1 MYKDY
6 YNDVEKL
13 YEIIRNSN
21 EKSDEV
27 FQICKKNNEL
37 FGKFFI
43 EFLDFFKVKLDDI
56 LYKFR
61 KNNCIELI
69 EKNIIISVLNSLI
82 EDLLNV
88 SGRTLIAEI
97 NIKREENLLIGE
109 TSKSRY
115 NFFNELLLNDKYK
128 IELLKKYPVLAY
140 LIYTKIF
147 NKLEVISE
155 LLERLVRDYAIIKSE
170 LNMDF
175 KVIQNIN
182 FSSGD
187 THNGGKSV
195 LIIVTDKGKIVYKPH
210 SLSPEKMFGEI
221 IDFINKKETLKIKV
235 NKIRTIDFNGYGW
248 QEFAEYKSCKNL
260 TEVCNYFYKIGVELA
275 IFHMLGCDD
284 LHYENL
290 IACGENPVFID
301 LETLLKNNSS
311 DTLYSENLTTVFNQN
326 INDSVLGTML
336 LPLNVKGSVFDYDMG
351 GISSYGDQKSNFWK
365 SYVIE
370 NAGTDEIRLNKKSI
384 NIGDSYN
391 KVMLNE
397 EVMEPID
404 FNQDIHNGF
413 FDCYRLILDNKTDLI
428 KFINL
433 IKNVEVRQV
442 LRATAV
448 YARFLEAATHPSY
461 LTDFKE
467 REMLLSKI
475 RVLNQETT
483 ENLKNKNLYEID
495 ALMDNDIPYFT
506 TYLWTNDLV
515 CNNKVKIRNY
525 YNSTLSEI
533 LLDRVQSLSEINLK
547 KQLYYIRMSLATTV
561 KDIWKKESLKENSN
575 ITYFKNKKSYIECA
589 KELGDLFCE
598 TAIWSK
604 DKNTCTWLTQIIA
617 KEDKFELGPLNY
629 SLYEGGGVILFLNT
643 LAKETGES
651 KYSKVSMAGMKGIEE
666 IYLQHST
673 NQLQPSLFQGIGSL
687 IYIYYSIYSLNDDKD
702 AYSKYIKYLKEL
714 SEYDID
720 KTALDVISG
729 VSGLIIVLLNIYSK
743 EKSELLLTTCDKLG
757 KVLYES
763 LLEDNLNHFTGLS
776 HGYAGFSW
784 ALILLGK
791 YVNNNNYLE
800 LGKKLIEIENE
811 KFNKDKLNWKD
822 IRTED
827 KNVDHVLWCHGASGI
842 ALSRANLLNCLDDKD
857 TIKIQRDL
865 ELAIKKLTSEGF
877 TDELDHSIC
886 HGIFGNIDILLK
898 LSQILNDR
906 MLLEQAYK
914 EADKALKYIRTKG
927 IKCGMKKSFDIS
939 TFMIGLSGIGYV
951 LLRLHNPRYASVLS
965 LEVLNAEVL

>member
-1 MYKDY
+1 MYKNY
-6 YNDVEKL
+6 YNEVEKL

-21 EKSDEV
+21 KKSDEV
-27 FQICKKNNEL
+27 IQICNKNSEL
-37 FGKFFI
+37 FGNFFI
-43 EFLDFFKVKLDDI
+43 EFLDFFKAKLDDI

-61 KNNCIELI
+61 KNNCIRLME
-69 EKNIIISVLNSLI
+69 ENIRISALNSLI

-88 SGRTLIAEI
+88 SARTLIAEI
-97 NIKREENLLIGE
+97 NIKRQENLLIGE
-109 TSKSRY
+109 TSKRRY
-115 NFFNELLLNDKYK
+115 NFFNELLLNNKYK

-147 NKLEVISE
+147 NKLEMISE
-155 LLERLVRDYAIIKSE
+155 LLENLTHDYAIIKSE
-170 LNMDF
+170 LNLNF

-195 LIIVTDKGKIVYKPH
+195 LIIVTNGGKVVYKPH
-210 SLSPEKMFGEI
+210 SLSPEMMFNEI
-221 IDFINKKETLKIKV
+221 LDFINKKETLKIRI
-235 NKIRTIDFNGYGW
+235 NKIKTIDYKDYGW
-248 QEFAEYKSCKNL
+248 QQFAEYKDCKDS
-260 TEVCNYFYKIGVELA
+260 TEVCNYFYRIGVELA

-284 LHYENL
+284 LHCENL
-290 IACGENPVFID
+290 IACGENPVTID

-311 DTLYSENLTTVFNQN
+311 DTVYNENLNTIFHQN
-326 INDSVLGTML
+326 INNSVLGTML
-336 LPLNVKGSVFDYDMG
+336 LPLNVKDSIFDYDMG
-351 GISSYGDQKSNFWK
+351 GISSSGDQKSNFWK
-365 SYVIE
+365 SYIIE
-370 NAGTDEIRLNKKSI
+370 NEGTDEIRLNKKSI

-391 KVMLNE
+391 RVMLNE

-404 FNQDIHNGF
+404 FNQDIQDGF
-413 FDCYRLILDNKTDLI
+413 FDCYKLILDNRNDLI

-442 LRATAV
+442 LRPTAV
-448 YARFLEAATHPSY
+448 YARFIDAATHPNY

-483 ENLKNKNLYEID
+483 ENLKNKNICEVD

-515 CNNKVKIRNY
+515 CNKKVRIRNY
-525 YNSTLSEI
+525 YNSTLSKI
-533 LLDRVQSLSEINLK
+533 LVDRVQSLSEINLK
-547 KQLYYIRMSLATTV
+547 RQLYYIRMSLATTV
-561 KDIWKKESLKENSN
+561 KNVWKKESFKKEDT
-575 ITYFKNKKSYIECA
+575 ITYFENKRSYIECA

-604 DKNTCTWLTQIIA
+604 DKNTCTWLTQVIT

-651 KYSKVSMAGMKGIEE
+651 EYSKIAMAGMKGIED
-666 IYLQHST
+666 IYLQHSAS
-673 NQLQPSLFQGIGSL
+673 QLQPSLFQGIGSL
-687 IYIYYSIYSLNDDKD
+687 IYIYYSIYSLNNDKD
-702 AYSKYIKYLKEL
+702 AYSKYINYLKKL

-720 KTALDVISG
+720 KTALDVIGG

-743 EKSELLLTTCDKLG
+743 EKSELLLATCDKLG
-757 KVLYES
+757 KILYES
-763 LLEDNLNHFTGLS
+763 LLEDNSNHLTGLS

-800 LGKKLIEIENE
+800 LGKKLISIENE
-811 KFNKDKLNWKD
+811 KFDKDKLNWKD

-827 KNVDHVLWCHGASGI
+827 ESVDHVFWCHGASGI
-842 ALSRANLLNCLDDKD
+842 ALSRANLLNCLDYRD

-865 ELAIKKLTSEGF
+865 ELAIKKLTSQGF
-877 TDELDHSIC
+877 THELDHSIC
-886 HGIFGNIDILLK
+886 HGVFGNIDILLK
-898 LSQILNDR
+898 LYQILDDKI
-906 MLLEQAYK
+906 LLDQAYE
-914 EADKALKYIRTKG
+914 EADKAIKYISTKG

-939 TFMIGLSGIGYV
+939 TFMIGLAGIGYV
-951 LLRLHNPRYASVLS
+951 LLRLHNPKYASVLS
-965 LEVLNAEVL
+965 LEVLNEEVL